1 MILSFLA
8 FLLIA
13 PVYSS
18 VKSCGKVTDL
28 FTIDSLSQVPP
39 DSIHAGDNFTLTLLY
54 TNNQVVNGGTATTS
68 VTYNFIPLTPT
79 VKPVCES
86 FACPLQPGQHDG
98 SVSSLFPSGLSGTV
112 VTKIVWKDDA
122 GNQLLCISST
132 LSVS

>member
-1 MILSFLA
+1 MFLA
-8 FLLIA
+8 FLALLLS

-18 VKSCGKVTDL
+18 VKSCGKASDL
-28 FTIDSLSQVPP
+28 FIINSLSQSPA
-39 DSIHAGDNFTLTLLY
+39 DSIHGGDNFTLTLLY
-54 TNNQVVNGGTATTS
+54 TNNKVVNAGTATTS

-79 VKPVCES
+79 VKPLCES
-86 FACPLQPGQHDG
+86 FVCPLQTGQHDG